1 MRNYGKTSSYW
12 GYHRCPKTTQE
23 RRMNGCR
30 SDRHEE
36 SHYKYVRGKRRGKNI
51 PHSWDDLAVSAWD
64 ERRCWKANR
73 KTQYRVGGRG
83 TRHELLVPKDR
94 DRFRYWW
101 NAEYRLEDYFKD
113 HDIPYNKERLYE
125 TYTRE
130 HIDYTYRIC
139 VGREPVFNYIKDET
153 GTYRIDKTKVLWYK
167 HIWEDVPYDKPR
179 VKVVTYSTHIGCRF
193 TYWTDKRLNLDFAF
207 AGP

>member
-1 MRNYGKTSSYW
+1 MRNYGKTFSYW
-12 GYHRCPKTTQE
+12 GYHRYPKTTQE
-23 RRMNGCR
+23 RRIND
-30 SDRHEE
+30 SDEHRE
-36 SHYKYVRGKRRGKNI
+36 YVRSKRRGKNI
-51 PHSWDDLAVSAWD
+51 PHAWDDIPVAAWD
-64 ERRCWKANR
+64 ERRCWKSNR
-73 KTQYRVGGRG
+73 KQQYRVGGRG
-83 TRHELLVPKDR
+83 TKHELLIPKGY

-101 NAEYRLEDYFKD
+101 NSEYRLEEYFKQ

-139 VGREPVFNYIKDET
+139 VGREPVFRYVKDET
-153 GTYRIDKTKVLWYK
+153 GSYKIDRTKVLWYK

-179 VKVVTYSTHIGCRF
+179 VKVVTYSDHIGTRF
-193 TYWTDKRLNLDFAF
+193 IYWTDKRLNLDFAF